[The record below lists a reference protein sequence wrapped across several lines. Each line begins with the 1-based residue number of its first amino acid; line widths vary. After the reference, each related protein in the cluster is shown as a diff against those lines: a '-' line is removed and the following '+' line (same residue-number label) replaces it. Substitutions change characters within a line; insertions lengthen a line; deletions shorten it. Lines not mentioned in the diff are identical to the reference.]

1 MALAVLELCRTA
13 WPQDQIVPASQV
25 LGLKPGINTP
35 RLTGLEN
42 VDNCQLSTEICSLLP
57 EHITQLIY
65 SWIPHMIICL
75 KIHQNNT
82 TGKKKL
88 DSKITTWNRGSIHV
102 WNCYKERN
110 IQKCI
115 LYYLNIITAR
125 SLHEYLIFL
134 HCYIKKCPGLGC
146 SLVEVICLA
155 PAKC

>member
-82 TGKKKL
+82 TGKKK
-88 DSKITTWNRGSIHV
+88 T
-102 WNCYKERN
+102 
-110 IQKCI
+110 
-115 LYYLNIITAR
+115 
-125 SLHEYLIFL
+125 
-134 HCYIKKCPGLGC
+134 
-146 SLVEVICLA
+146 
-155 PAKC
+155 